1 MKLLKRT
8 LALTLSAAMVLGLLS
23 GCGSDVSANV
33 LNVYNWG
40 EYIDT
45 DLLDRFEQETG
56 IKVIYNTFDSNEN
69 LYSRIQTTS
78 YDVIIPS
85 DYAISRFIDEDM
97 LQPLN
102 FDNIPNMKY
111 IDEKYTHLDF
121 DPEQKYSVPYTWGVV
136 GIVYNTKYVD
146 EADTGSW
153 DLLWN
158 PKYANRT
165 AMFNNSRDALGIALM
180 YLGYSLNT
188 TDKDD
193 VHSEEREERGG
204 CGEVHQLH
212 VLDRGGDGELG
223 IHRLFQSAYG
233 RIRTARRGDQKR
245 SAVLPGHERL
255 PNRGLHEP
263 SEGHF
268 AVL

>member
-97 LQPLN
+97 L
-102 FDNIPNMKY
+102 
-111 IDEKYTHLDF
+111 
-121 DPEQKYSVPYTWGVV
+121 
-136 GIVYNTKYVD
+136 
-146 EADTGSW
+146 
-153 DLLWN
+153 
-158 PKYANRT
+158 
-165 AMFNNSRDALGIALM
+165 
-180 YLGYSLNT
+180 
-188 TDKDD
+188 
-193 VHSEEREERGG
+193 
-204 CGEVHQLH
+204 
-212 VLDRGGDGELG
+212 
-223 IHRLFQSAYG
+223 
-233 RIRTARRGDQKR
+233 
-245 SAVLPGHERL
+245 
-255 PNRGLHEP
+255 
-263 SEGHF
+263 
-268 AVL
+268 